1 MTRWILLVPLLCAL
15 GCTAVRETQP
25 ERTATEQLIIS
36 SAVVDAA
43 RQIKAD
49 AVAGKKVVVDVT
61 YLKTVD
67 VEFTQ
72 GELRDRLLQLL
83 SLIHI

>member
-1 MTRWILLVPLLCAL
+1 MNRWIILLPLIFSV

-25 ERTATEQLIIS
+25 ERTATEQLILS

-43 RQIKAD
+43 RQIQAE

-72 GELRDRLLQLL
+72 GELRDRLLQL
-83 SLIHI
+83 